1 MPTQEAPAG
10 EIAVML
16 TGGGARAA
24 YQVGLIRG
32 LATHFPN
39 LQIKIVTGV
48 SAGAINAMFLAG
60 RRGTLA
66 EKADQLRDLWCAL
79 QCSNIWRF
87 DWRNL
92 IPFRSALS
100 SVFWRYR
107 WARRSSIVDTAPL
120 ASLLCDVVG
129 ARPGEPIPGIIENL
143 ADGSLSAVALVTIDY
158 STGQTV
164 RWFQGGRSEPWEG
177 PNRRTVETQLT
188 VEHVLASSALPFLF
202 PAVKIGSQWHGD
214 GGIRLVAPLSPAVH
228 LGATKIIAMSTGYQQ
243 SDEEANRTKVHGY
256 PPAAQVM
263 GQLLNAIF
271 LDSIDEDVMRLER
284 LNQMIHKLEPHERG
298 KFKPID
304 LLVLRPSV
312 DPGKLAAAYEDDLPR
327 NLKLLTRALGSKE
340 TETPDIVSFLMFEPH
355 YTRRLVEIGE
365 ADVAARVDEIR
376 AFLGEPEPAAV
387 AM

>member
-1 MPTQEAPAG
+1 MRQQERTGG
-10 EIAVML
+10 EIAVMM

-32 LATHFPN
+32 LATHFPD
-39 LQIKIVTGV
+39 LQIRIITGV

-60 RRGTLA
+60 RRGTLP

-79 QCSNIWRF
+79 ECSSIWRF

-100 SVFWRYR
+100 SVFWRHR

-120 ASLLCDVVG
+120 ARLLCDVVD
-129 ARPGEPIPGIIENL
+129 ARPGQPIPGIIENL
-143 ADGSLSAVALVTIDY
+143 RDGSLSAVALVTLDY

-164 RWFQGGRSEPWEG
+164 RWFQGGEIEPWEG

-188 VEHVLASSALPFLF
+188 IEHVLASSALPFLF
-202 PAVKIGSQWHGD
+202 PAVKIGLQWHGD

-243 SDEEANRTKVHGY
+243 TDEEANREKVHGY

-271 LDSIDEDVMRLER
+271 LDSIDEDVTRLER
-284 LNQMIHKLEPHERG
+284 LNQMIRTLEPHERG
-298 KFKPID
+298 GFKPID
-304 LLVLRPSV
+304 LLVLRPSI
-312 DPGKLAAAYEDDLPR
+312 DPGKLAAEHENDLPR

-376 AFLGEPEPAAV
+376 AFLDEPEPAAV
-387 AM
+387 AI

>member
-1 MPTQEAPAG
+1 MKQQDRPGG
-10 EIAVML
+10 EIAVMM

-32 LATHFPN
+32 LATHFPD
-39 LQIKIVTGV
+39 LKIRIITGV

-60 RRGTLA
+60 RRGTLV

-79 QCSNIWRF
+79 ECSSIWRF

-100 SVFWRYR
+100 SVFWRHR
-107 WARRSSIVDTAPL
+107 WAKRSSIVDTAPL
-120 ASLLCDVVG
+120 ARLLYEVTG
-129 ARPGEPIPGIIENL
+129 SRPGQPIPGVIENIN
-143 ADGSLSAVALVTIDY
+143 DGTIHAVALVTLDY

-164 RWFQGGRSEPWEG
+164 RWFQGGQIDPWEG
-177 PNRRTVETQLT
+177 SNRRTVETQLT

-271 LDSIDEDVMRLER
+271 LDSIDEDVTRLER
-284 LNQMIHKLEPHERG
+284 LNQMVRALEPHERG
-298 KFKPID
+298 GFKPID

-312 DPGKLAAAYEDDLPR
+312 DPGKLAAEYENDLPR

-365 ADVAARVDEIR
+365 ADVAARVEEIR
-376 AFLGEPEPAAV
+376 AFLGEAEAEAV